1 MSYTIE
7 GILGLKT
14 EKKHESSSEEKSG
27 DTEVGSDSDRQTMSP
42 AEPKDVVSTTPAQIY
57 PTSAVPPRRKPRR
70 MRVRTNFTS
79 WQLEALERAFET
91 THYPD
96 IFMREALALRLDLME
111 SRVQVWF
118 QNRRAK
124 WRKQERAKEQERSKL
139 RDNGASPIQ
148 LSTTSIPTSVVSTDS
163 CPRRALSAPFITV
176 LPPVLP
182 PIVRSPPMCLT
193 GTGSDGSG
201 RDRQTSLEE
210 RRSSSIATLR
220 LKAKEHMESLKMAG
234 VSPVYAAG
242 ERDD

>member
-14 EKKHESSSEEKSG
+14 EKKQESSSEEKAG
-27 DTEVGSDSDRQTMSP
+27 DAEAGSDSDRQTMSP
-42 AEPKDVVSTTPAQIY
+42 TEQKDVVNTAPAQIY

-148 LSTTSIPTSVVSTDS
+148 LSTTSIPTSVV
-163 CPRRALSAPFITV
+163 
-176 LPPVLP
+176 
-182 PIVRSPPMCLT
+182 RS
-193 GTGSDGSG
+193 G
-201 RDRQTSLEE
+201 RQTSLEE

>member
-14 EKKHESSSEEKSG
+14 EKKQESSSEEKAG
-27 DTEVGSDSDRQTMSP
+27 DAEAGSDSDRQTMSP
-42 AEPKDVVSTTPAQIY
+42 NEQKDVVNTAPAQIY

-148 LSTTSIPTSVVSTDS
+148 LSTTSIPTSVVSTDNA
-163 CPRRALSAPFITV
+163 CPRRAVSAPFITV

-193 GTGSDGSG
+193 GSDGGSG
-201 RDRQTSLEE
+201 RQTSLEE